1 MERFILTYLNQVKI
15 LAPFWL
21 AGAVIGSLLSLKA
34 PSLWLKSSLNR
45 FGSAWSGSFL
55 GSMAGAISP
64 LGLFGALPILGSCKR
79 AGVKTHILVAFL
91 VASPIINPVL
101 FIMSFVLGWHIAL
114 ARVLSALALGSLAG
128 ILYYF
133 FSSSLTREESTQRS
147 PLQIKEGYFSHKKD
161 PTGRQGDKGLLK
173 NPFPKQN
180 YPQFY
185 QVSEKGF
192 FGHLAG
198 NLKFTAKYL
207 AIGMAIASTVDLWF
221 PRKFLLDVFGADNP
235 LAVLIAVS
243 LGVPIYTCG
252 GGSLPLIREFLF
264 LGMSPGAAL
273 GFMISGP
280 ATKATNLAALY
291 AGIGRGWLFL
301 YIVYII
307 TGALGIGYLSSFI
320 L

>member
-1 MERFILTYLNQVKI
+1 MELFILTYLNQVKI
-15 LAPFWL
+15 LVPFWL
-21 AGAVIGSLLSLKA
+21 AGVIIGSLLSLKA

-55 GSMAGAISP
+55 GGMAGAISP
-64 LGLFGALPILGSCKR
+64 LGLFGALPILTSCKR

-101 FIMSFVLGWHIAL
+101 FIMSFALGWHIAL

-128 ILYYF
+128 ILYCF
-133 FSSSLTREESTQRS
+133 FSSFSTPKESTRN
-147 PLQIKEGYFSHKKD
+147 LFQIKNDYFSHKKN

-173 NPFPKQN
+173 NPFPGQN
-180 YPQFY
+180 CSQLC
-185 QVSEKGF
+185 QVPDKSF

-207 AIGMAIASTVDLWF
+207 AIGMAIASIVDLWF
-221 PRKFLLDVFGADNP
+221 PRKLLLDIFGADNP
-235 LAVLIAVS
+235 LAVLIAVG

-252 GGSLPLIREFLF
+252 GGNLPLIREFLF

-291 AGIGRGWLFL
+291 AGLGRGWLFL

-307 TGALGIGYLSSFI
+307 AGALGIGYLSSFI

>member
-21 AGAVIGSLLSLKA
+21 AGVTIGSLLSLKA

-114 ARVLSALALGSLAG
+114 ARVLSALVLGSLAG

-133 FSSSLTREESTQRS
+133 FSSFLTSKEPTRS
-147 PLQIKEGYFSHKKD
+147 PLQIKEGYFSHKKGL
-161 PTGRQGDKGLLK
+161 TGRQGDKELLK

-180 YPQFY
+180 CSQFY
-185 QVSEKGF
+185 QVPHKSF

-207 AIGMAIASTVDLWF
+207 ALGMAIASIVDLWF
-221 PRKFLLDVFGADNP
+221 PRKLLLDIFGSDNP

-291 AGIGRGWLFL
+291 AVLGRSWLFI

-307 TGALGIGYLSSFI
+307 AGALCIGYLSSFI